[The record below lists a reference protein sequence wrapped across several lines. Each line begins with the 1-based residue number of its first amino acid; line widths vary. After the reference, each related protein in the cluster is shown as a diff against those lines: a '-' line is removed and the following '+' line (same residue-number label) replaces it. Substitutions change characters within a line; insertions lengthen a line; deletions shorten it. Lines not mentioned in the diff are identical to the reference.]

1 MSTTHSYPSQKA
13 IPLADGTIDLV
24 ARRFGVLA
32 DPLRLRLIRA
42 LFPGERSVS
51 ALVIETGSTQANVS
65 RHLRMLMLAG
75 VIDRRKEGLQVFYT
89 ISDPSIKPL
98 CEIVCGTLER
108 QLRSQAEA
116 FTP

>member
-1 MSTTHSYPSQKA
+1 MSTTHSDPSQRVF
-13 IPLADGTIDLV
+13 PLADGTIDLV

-42 LFPGERSVS
+42 LFNGEKSVS
-51 ALVIETGSTQANVS
+51 TLVNETGNTQANVS
-65 RHLRMLMLAG
+65 RHLRMLMLSG
-75 VIDRRKEGLQVFYT
+75 VINRRKQGLQVFYT

-98 CEIVCGTLER
+98 CELVCGTLER